1 MLFTEEVRREVSVGG
16 AHQTTM
22 LIASDAQADTAP
34 TGGFVALVDG
44 ALDGAFCHFS
54 SILETWGQVRGQPVT
69 CIAVCECSM
78 VITTLWDLR
87 ARVRGRRIL
96 WLLDNSASLHALVK
110 GTSTNQFLSRAV
122 ELFHMFCFWF
132 QVDVW
137 FEFVDS
143 ESNFSDGI
151 SRELQNDPFCSQL
164 GIKPHECIVR
174 TWMWEDPLH
183 QVWASFRRAALGL
196 NS

>member
-1 MLFTEEVRREVSVGG
+1 
-16 AHQTTM
+16 
-22 LIASDAQADTAP
+22 
-34 TGGFVALVDG
+34 
-44 ALDGAFCHFS
+44 
-54 SILETWGQVRGQPVT
+54 
-69 CIAVCECSM
+69 
-78 VITTLWDLR
+78 
-87 ARVRGRRIL
+87 
-96 WLLDNSASLHALVK
+96 
-110 GTSTNQFLSRAV
+110 
-122 ELFHMFCFWF
+122 MFCFWF